1 MQVVFVHAP
10 PGSELTLWK
19 DEEGKSNAVINSQST
34 NMGCSKRIRKNK
46 EDKLEK
52 E

>member
-34 NMGCSKRIRKNK
+34 NMGCSISITNHNTIKNIQT
-46 EDKLEK
+46 
-52 E
+52 